1 MAEKEQLEIL
11 LQVLRQFHSAGVLRD
26 IMLIGSWCLY
36 FYRHEFKNPKTIP
49 AVRTL
54 DADFLIPNQRKLEA
68 ELDVPL
74 VLRKLGF
81 APTFNRS
88 NGLVVYDH
96 PQLRIEFLIPE
107 IGKGFD
113 KPQDI
118 KKLHVNAQGLRY
130 LNFLADYPQLIIYE
144 DIQVKV
150 PEPAVF
156 AVHKL
161 IISQRRTKEDKRER
175 DLEAA
180 AGILDW
186 IFDHPEELKKLKQ
199 ILETL
204 PRRWKENIVAI
215 SDRNYPRIAAE
226 IKNL

>member
-11 LQVLRQFHSAGVLRD
+11 LQVLRQFYSAGVLKD

-36 FYRHEFKNPKTIP
+36 FYRHEFGDPKTIP

-54 DADFLIPNQRKLEA
+54 DADFLIPSQRKLKA
-68 ELDVPL
+68 ELDVPAT
-74 VLRKLGF
+74 LRELGF

-96 PQLRIEFLIPE
+96 PRLRVEFLIPE
-107 IGKGFD
+107 IGKGFE

-118 KKLHVNAQGLRY
+118 KKLHVKAVGLRY
-130 LNFLADYPQLIIYE
+130 LDFLAAHPREISYG
-144 DIQVKV
+144 DIEVTV
-150 PEPAVF
+150 PEPTVF

-161 IISQRRTKEDKRER
+161 IISDRRKKQDKKER

-180 AGILDW
+180 MGILDW
-186 IFDHPEELKKLKQ
+186 VFEQPGELKKLKL
-199 ILETL
+199 ILKAL
-204 PRRWKENIVAI
+204 PKKWLENIVSI
-215 SDRNYPRIAAE
+215 SDRNYPRLADE
-226 IKNL
+226 IRKL